1 MGRFFCVFLG
11 DGLVSILWCLP
22 DISQQGWNSY
32 LPIPLSEPV
41 TRRHRHCPWVPLQPL
56 FETWNHFY
64 RVGNPIDL
72 LSFQFFFDHFQV
84 QFSLSFFF
92 KFPSHFFFGGV
103 CWTVQKQKQRFG
115 LSKTNSL
122 RMSRKPRLKT
132 PPVPANKYSSQ
143 TKKKIQIFFWRKN
156 RTLKLRCTQGPW
168 MIARTKRHLRH
179 LLTVRR
185 LRTTNFDM
193 RCFQDWFLG
202 SFKEKKRPFFWCPK
216 NGRQKGSVFQ
226 GTWPHRGDEGV
237 GLPGVGFV
245 GNGKSKPERLFQIY
259 KFISFFF
266 QKWDMLD

>member
-56 FETWNHFY
+56 FETWSHFY

-92 KFPSHFFFGGV
+92 EFASHFFFGGV
-103 CWTVQKQKQRFG
+103 CWTVQNK
-115 LSKTNSL
+115 NSVL
-122 RMSRKPRLKT
+122 VCPKLIPCECQENRGRRRHQYQPTSILHKPKEN
-132 PPVPANKYSSQ
+132 PD
-143 TKKKIQIFFWRKN
+143 FFWRKN

-168 MIARTKRHLRH
+168 MIARTKRNLRH
-179 LLTVRR
+179 
-185 LRTTNFDM
+185 F
-193 RCFQDWFLG
+193 
-202 SFKEKKRPFFWCPK
+202 
-216 NGRQKGSVFQ
+216 
-226 GTWPHRGDEGV
+226 
-237 GLPGVGFV
+237 
-245 GNGKSKPERLFQIY
+245 
-259 KFISFFF
+259 
-266 QKWDMLD
+266 